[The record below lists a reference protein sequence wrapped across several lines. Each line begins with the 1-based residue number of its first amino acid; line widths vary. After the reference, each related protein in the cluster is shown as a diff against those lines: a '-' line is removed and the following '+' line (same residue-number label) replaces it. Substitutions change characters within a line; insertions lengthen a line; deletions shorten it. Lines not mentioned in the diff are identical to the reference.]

1 MHPSWIK
8 MFGIVSKRAAFTNVK
23 VWDRVDG
30 SIGHAL
36 QEAEVVITNLTQIVF
51 AEIMLPA
58 RTAHRRLHSVSF
70 QWAKWKIFLL
80 YWSPASCPRLRAAAA
95 ACEPSIC
102 QNGRSAKYL
111 NPGLVLIRPLKHF
124 GMFEH
129 WSLPVPPLLLPPP
142 SLPRTESRNKV
153 ENLKW
158 MKAEDWSCLLLHA
171 QFLILAL
178 LHHLTILPLTCN
190 AEITRKGHTS
200 DTNIL
205 HTQKICSR

>member
-1 MHPSWIK
+1 MDKNYWNY
-8 MFGIVSKRAAFTNVK
+8 VQSKRAAFTNVK
-23 VWDRVDG
+23 VRDRVDG
-30 SIGHAL
+30 SIGHTL

-58 RTAHRRLHSVSF
+58 RTAHKRLHSVSF

-129 WSLPVPPLLLPPP
+129 WSLPVPLSPPP
-142 SLPRTESRNKV
+142 PALAATDRES
-153 ENLKW
+153 
-158 MKAEDWSCLLLHA
+158 
-171 QFLILAL
+171 Q
-178 LHHLTILPLTCN
+178 
-190 AEITRKGHTS
+190 
-200 DTNIL
+200 
-205 HTQKICSR
+205 

>member
-1 MHPSWIK
+1 MDNNKNVWNNEQKSCIYKCKSMRQSWWQYWARTAGSWGGNYKSHSDCVCGDNAPSP
-8 MFGIVSKRAAFTNVK
+8 
-23 VWDRVDG
+23 
-30 SIGHAL
+30 H
-36 QEAEVVITNLTQIVF
+36 
-51 AEIMLPA
+51 
-58 RTAHRRLHSVSF
+58 TAHRRLHSVSF

-190 AEITRKGHTS
+190 ADITRKSHTS

>member
-1 MHPSWIK
+1 MDKNYWNY
-8 MFGIVSKRAAFTNVK
+8 VQSKRAAFTNVK
-23 VWDRVDG
+23 VRDRVDG

-190 AEITRKGHTS
+190 AEITRKSHTS